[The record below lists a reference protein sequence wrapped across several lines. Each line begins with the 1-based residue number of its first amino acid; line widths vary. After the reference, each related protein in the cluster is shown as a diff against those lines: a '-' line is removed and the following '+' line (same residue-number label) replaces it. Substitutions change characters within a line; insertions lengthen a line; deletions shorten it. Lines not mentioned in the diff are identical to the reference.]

1 MATLTADVAYVP
13 DPARVVGLRQFPSDS
28 ADTYFRGGIAHHT
41 ASTVTLTPTAGEF
54 FLGVLSEHIVTAA
67 AGEMVWV
74 ATAGRFHFANA
85 NFELGDLEKLM
96 QMPAAALFDN
106 PADLDDATA
115 GAAGGVGVLDQV
127 TVTAVS
133 GWLDISR
140 RVAAT
145 NT

>member
-1 MATLTADVAYVP
+1 MATLDADVAVVF
-13 DPARVVGLRQFPSDS
+13 DPSRNIGLRQFPSDS
-28 ADTYFRGGIAHHT
+28 ADTYFRGGLAHHT
-41 ASTVTLTPTAGEF
+41 ASTATLTPTAAEF
-54 FLGVLSEHIVTAA
+54 FLGVIMEHRVTAA
-67 AGEMVWV
+67 AAELVWV
-74 ATAGRFHFANA
+74 ATSGRFHFANG
-85 NFELGDLEKLM
+85 NFEVGDLDVLF

-106 PADLDDATA
+106 PADLDDAVA

-127 TVTAVS
+127 TVTATS